1 MKKIELTDRELTS
14 YDFSTFEL
22 LLQANG
28 GILLAEEETFDSTC
42 PRHVRLIHPA
52 VEFDEGQSR
61 EFEIEHLLARY
72 GFHRR

>member
-1 MKKIELTDRELTS
+1 MKKIELTDRELTN

-28 GILLAEEETFDSTC
+28 GILLADEETVDDAC
-42 PRHVRLIHPA
+42 PRHIRLIHPA
-52 VEFDEGQSR
+52 VEFDEVQSR
-61 EFEIEHLLARY
+61 KCEIEHLLARY